1 MEFINRLI
9 GALFRVVLMLTG
21 LVFVAGLLL
30 VAMMALALSMLWSLI
45 TGQKHPVTM
54 VWSRFRQTQD
64 AVWRASQRGRPT
76 TGSSQDTGE
85 SASRR
90 HAIDDVVDVEDISA
104 TRSKPPQD
112 QAP

>member
-9 GALFRVVLMLTG
+9 GALFRVVLTLTG

-30 VAMMALALSMLWSLI
+30 VAMMAFALSMLWSVI

-54 VWSRFRQTQD
+54 VWSRFPQTQD
-64 AVWRASQRGRPT
+64 AVWRASQRGRSA
-76 TGSSQDTGE
+76 TGSSQDASE

-104 TRSKPPQD
+104 TRSKPPHD